1 VTVTASPAAGPD
13 APHERP
19 AGPPVPETVAD
30 TGLLPE
36 AIAELLLKTLY
47 VQGARSGQQLVESIC
62 LPFPIVDDQLLQLQ
76 QGRLIEVRRT
86 VGAGRGGYI
95 FELTSAGGDRA
106 REAMQA
112 GQYVGPAPVPIQQYN
127 AWVER
132 QSVRALHVSRERL
145 TAAFGDLV
153 LEPSLLDTLGPAV
166 NSARSLFVF
175 GDSGNGKTHIA
186 EAIAGLFGEAFYLPH
201 AVDVGGQIMVV
212 YDPVY
217 HIRVDPPEPART
229 SEPDWLRRLPDY
241 DHRFVRVRRP
251 VVLTGGELT
260 LEQLD
265 LQYDGDTKMYQA
277 PFQVKANGGVLIV
290 DDFGRQRVPP
300 RDLLN
305 RWIVPLEKRIDYL
318 TLHTGSKFPVPFDCL
333 LIFATNL
340 DPAALVEEA
349 FLRRIHYKVR
359 VESPSR
365 AQYEEIFRRCCAA
378 RGIPFRPEAV
388 EQVYRDY
395 YGDRAVRPRG
405 CHPRDITDHV
415 CDIARFHRVEPAL
428 SPDLVREACRT
439 YFLDAS

>member
-1 VTVTASPAAGPD
+1 MTAPAARASDLTQPRD
-13 APHERP
+13 RLP
-19 AGPPVPETVAD
+19 APPVPETGAD

-36 AIAELLLKTLY
+36 AIADLLLKTLY
-47 VQGARSGQQLVESIC
+47 VQGARSGQQLVEFIC
-62 LPFPIVDDQLLQLQ
+62 LPFPLVDEQLMRLQ
-76 QGRLIEVRRT
+76 QERLIEVRRT

-95 FELTSAGGDRA
+95 FELGSAGTDRA
-106 REAMQA
+106 REAMQTN
-112 GQYVGPAPVPIQQYN
+112 QYVGPAPVPILQYN
-127 AWVER
+127 AWIER
-132 QSVRALHVSRERL
+132 QSVRTLHVTRDRL
-145 TAAFGDLV
+145 AAAFADLV
-153 LEPSLLDTLGPAV
+153 IDARLLDTLGPAV
-166 NSARSLFVF
+166 NSARSLFIF

-186 EAIAGLFGEAFYLPH
+186 ERIAGLFGQTFYLPH
-201 AVDVGGQIMVV
+201 AVDVNGQIMVV

-217 HIRVDPPEPART
+217 HQAVAEPEPSSDA
-229 SEPDWLRRLPDY
+229 EPDWLRRLPEHDR
-241 DHRFVRVRRP
+241 RFVRVRRP

-265 LQYDGDTKMYQA
+265 LQYDEHTKMYQA

-340 DPAALVEEA
+340 DPGALVEEA
-349 FLRRIHYKVR
+349 FLRRIHYKIFMP
-359 VESPSR
+359 SPER
-365 AQYEEIFRRCCAA
+365 AQYEEIFRRCCATH
-378 RGIPFRPEAV
+378 GIAYRADAV

-395 YGDRAVRPRG
+395 YAGRGIRPRG

-415 CDIARFHRVEPAL
+415 TDIARFHRIEPVLSAELVE
-428 SPDLVREACRT
+428 DACRT
-439 YFLDAS
+439 YFLDA

>member
-1 VTVTASPAAGPD
+1 MTSHAPATSERA
-13 APHERP
+13 ERP
-19 AGPPVPETVAD
+19 EHVPAPPVPETVDD

-36 AIAELLLKTLY
+36 AVADLLLKTLY
-47 VQGARSGQQLVESIC
+47 VQGARSGQQLVDSIC
-62 LPFPIVDDQLLQLQ
+62 LPFPLVDEQLHRLQ
-76 QGRLIEVRRT
+76 QGRFIEVRRT

-95 FELTSAGGDRA
+95 FELSSAGVERA
-106 REAMQA
+106 REAMA
-112 GQYVGPAPVPIQQYN
+112 ANQYVGPAPVPILQYN
-127 AWVER
+127 AWIER
-132 QSVRALHVSRERL
+132 QSVRNLHVSRERL
-145 TAAFGDLV
+145 AEAFGDLV
-153 LEPSLLDTLGPAV
+153 IDHALLDTLGPAV
-166 NSARSLFVF
+166 NSARSLFIF

-186 EAIAGLFGEAFYLPH
+186 ERIAGLFGQTFYLPH
-201 AVDVGGQIMVV
+201 AVDVHGQIMVV

-217 HIRVDPPEPART
+217 HQAVVEADTPNEG
-229 SEPDWLRRLPDY
+229 EPDWLRRLPAHDR
-241 DHRFVRVRRP
+241 RFVCVRRP

-265 LQYDGDTKMYQA
+265 LQYDEYTKMYQA

-340 DPAALVEEA
+340 DPGSLVEEA
-349 FLRRIHYKVR
+349 FLRRIHYKVYMP
-359 VESPSR
+359 SPER

-378 RGIPFRPEAV
+378 RGIAYQPEAV
-388 EQVYRDY
+388 EQIYREY
-395 YGDRAVRPRG
+395 YDGRGVRPRG

-415 CDIARFHRVEPAL
+415 TDIARFHLTEPAL
-428 SPDLVREACRT
+428 SAQLVEDACRT
-439 YFLDAS
+439 YFLDA

>member
-1 VTVTASPAAGPD
+1 MTVPATASAAHADSGPRPI
-13 APHERP
+13 AP
-19 AGPPVPETVAD
+19 PPPETVED

-36 AIAELLLKTLY
+36 AIADLLLKTLY
-47 VQGARSGQQLVESIC
+47 VQGARSGQQLVEFIC
-62 LPFPIVDDQLLQLQ
+62 LPFPLVDEQLMRLQHA
-76 QGRLIEVRRT
+76 RLIEVRRT

-95 FELTSAGGDRA
+95 FELSSAGTERA
-106 REAMQA
+106 REAMLA
-112 GQYVGPAPVPIQQYN
+112 NQYVGPAPVPILQYN
-127 AWVER
+127 AWIER
-132 QSVRALHVSRERL
+132 QSVRNLHVSHAQL
-145 TAAFGDLV
+145 ADAFSDLV
-153 LEPSLLDTLGPAV
+153 IDTSLLDTLGPAV
-166 NSARSLFVF
+166 NSARSLFIF

-186 EAIAGLFGEAFYLPH
+186 ERIAGLFGQVFYLPH
-201 AVDVGGQIMVV
+201 AVDVNGQIMVV

-217 HIRVDPPEPART
+217 HQTAPEPEAT
-229 SEPDWLRRLPDY
+229 SDAEPDWLRRLPEHDR
-241 DHRFVRVRRP
+241 RFVRVRRP

-265 LQYDGDTKMYQA
+265 LQYDEYTKMYQA

-340 DPAALVEEA
+340 DPGSLVEEA
-349 FLRRIHYKVR
+349 FLRRIHYKINMP
-359 VESPSR
+359 SPER
-365 AQYEEIFRRCCAA
+365 AQYEEIFRRCCAQ
-378 RGIPFRPEAV
+378 RGIPFVPAAV

-395 YGDRAVRPRG
+395 YEARGIRPRG

-415 CDIARFHRVEPAL
+415 TDIARFRLTEPEL
-428 SPDLVREACRT
+428 SAELIEDACRT
-439 YFLDAS
+439 YFLDA